1 MKKNEKMN
9 IKEGRLVFYFD
20 ILVATFTIK
29 PHKQVCFIKCPQP
42 YQEQVLR
49 CVEEYAKTTE
59 AISIIANVAL
69 TNFSHTKSNAKYK
82 QPQSCQSV

>member
-1 MKKNEKMN
+1 MN

-29 PHKQVCFIKCPQP
+29 PHKQVCFIQCPKA

-69 TNFSHTKSNAKYK
+69 SDFSNTLKSNTKHK
-82 QPQSCQSV
+82 PHQSCQSV

>member
-1 MKKNEKMN
+1 MN

-69 TNFSHTKSNAKYK
+69 TDLSKNTIINSNAKYK

>member
-1 MKKNEKMN
+1 MN
-9 IKEGRLVFYFD
+9 IQEGRLVFYFD

-29 PHKQVCFIKCPQP
+29 PHKQVSFIKCPQP

-59 AISIIANVAL
+59 AISILANVAL
-69 TNFSHTKSNAKYK
+69 TDFSNNTIIKSNAKYK